1 MALKSSKTFSSTA
14 QTAASSQAFMPPHLL
29 PHRDHFWPFG
39 LLDLLL
45 NYPSIILVL
54 QNPHLASAL
63 STPQA
68 VIPLSRPPLHL
79 PSSHLFWDTD
89 PARPH
94 PLCTATLCSRPSPA
108 ARLLIGIGGG
118 ERIAVRHGR
127 PLEPTK
133 PGQGH
138 SHHSRVTAAH
148 SKQWGR
154 ESEGCWS

>member
-1 MALKSSKTFSSTA
+1 M
-14 QTAASSQAFMPPHLL
+14 
-29 PHRDHFWPFG
+29 
-39 LLDLLL
+39 
-45 NYPSIILVL
+45 VL
-54 QNPHLASAL
+54 QNGLEVNSLHAEGRGSSCRAGVRRAQALAYDDIVVGPERVTDQIYHLTLPSHAHPPPHTL
-63 STPQA
+63 SSHCP
-68 VIPLSRPPLHL
+68 S
-79 PSSHLFWDTD
+79 PSSHLFWATD
-89 PARPH
+89 PAPPH

-148 SKQWGR
+148 SKQ
-154 ESEGCWS
+154 